1 MSSTL
6 KVLRFVFTGFRR
18 SNRRSTG
25 GQIGGKRRLDR
36 RHMGGPTSAAGDY
49 GGQTRD
55 STPVRPAASTRSDRQ
70 INLGQTDFRRF
81 RGPYLA
87 IDSTFLIGKF
97 KGQLAVVC
105 AIDGHNWMHPVAC
118 GIFDSETNENWIWF
132 MQQLRDAIGTPTGLA
147 ICTDAGKGVDNA
159 VNEVFSSAEHR
170 ECMKHLVTNF
180 KKKFFGKRF
189 FEKHIAAMQ
198 KAKPEAMSYLKK
210 YHKRLWSRSQ
220 FSTVCKVDY
229 VTNNLAKSF
238 NNMVKD
244 WKGLHLY
251 DFLEKIRR
259 WMMVKW
265 DKRRRICMKFEGR
278 ILPHIVK
285 ELNEKSRDLDMVVTR
300 NGDFEAEVEVKGV
313 SMAKAN
319 HGFFLAPP
327 ILKRSAGRPK
337 TMRYKGCTEKGS
349 KRSGRHKCPICK
361 TYGHHWNNCKEGD
374 PEQLAAML
382 AER

>member
-1 MSSTL
+1 
-6 KVLRFVFTGFRR
+6 
-18 SNRRSTG
+18 
-25 GQIGGKRRLDR
+25 
-36 RHMGGPTSAAGDY
+36 
-49 GGQTRD
+49 
-55 STPVRPAASTRSDRQ
+55 
-70 INLGQTDFRRF
+70 
-81 RGPYLA
+81 
-87 IDSTFLIGKF
+87 
-97 KGQLAVVC
+97 
-105 AIDGHNWMHPVAC
+105 
-118 GIFDSETNENWIWF
+118 
-132 MQQLRDAIGTPTGLA
+132 
-147 ICTDAGKGVDNA
+147 
-159 VNEVFSSAEHR
+159 
-170 ECMKHLVTNF
+170 MKHLVTNF
-180 KKKFFGKRF
+180 KKKFSGKVFDDNLWPAAYAWSTYF

-198 KAKPEAMSYLKK
+198 EAKPEAISYLKK

-220 FSTVCKVDY
+220 FSTACKVDY
-229 VTNNLAKSF
+229 VTNNLAESF

-265 DKRRRICMKFEGR
+265 DKRRRICMNFEGR

-300 NGDFEAEVEVKGV
+300 NGDFEAEVEVKGGSGFRHVVNLEHKTCTCREFQV
-313 SMAKAN
+313 SGKPCLHAIAFITSIRGRLEDYVDICFSVHQFRTAYDKLVPSLPDKSQWPKAN

>member
-1 MSSTL
+1 M
-6 KVLRFVFTGFRR
+6 
-18 SNRRSTG
+18 
-25 GQIGGKRRLDR
+25 
-36 RHMGGPTSAAGDY
+36 
-49 GGQTRD
+49 
-55 STPVRPAASTRSDRQ
+55 
-70 INLGQTDFRRF
+70 
-81 RGPYLA
+81 
-87 IDSTFLIGKF
+87 
-97 KGQLAVVC
+97 
-105 AIDGHNWMHPVAC
+105 
-118 GIFDSETNENWIWF
+118 E
-132 MQQLRDAIGTPTGLA
+132 
-147 ICTDAGKGVDNA
+147 
-159 VNEVFSSAEHR
+159 
-170 ECMKHLVTNF
+170 
-180 KKKFFGKRF
+180 RF

-300 NGDFEAEVEVKGV
+300 NGDFEAEVEVKGG
-313 SMAKAN
+313 S
-319 HGFFLAPP
+319 GFRHVVNLEHKTCTCREFQVLGKPCLHAIAF
-327 ILKRSAGRPK
+327 ILHQLEEGLKIMWISALV
-337 TMRYKGCTEKGS
+337 CIN
-349 KRSGRHKCPICK
+349 SGQHMINWCLHCL
-361 TYGHHWNNCKEGD
+361 TSLNGQN
-374 PEQLAAML
+374 
-382 AER
+382 